1 MELLLEAVTF
11 AIGITPDD
19 SDMLPFKP
27 KNHSKVGGGTSE
39 GRGTGSTRIAV
50 HVSE

>member
-1 MELLLEAVTF
+1 MESLLEAVTVT
-11 AIGITPDD
+11 IGITPDG
-19 SDMLPFKP
+19 SDTLLFKP
-27 KNHSKVGGGTSE
+27 KNHSKVGGGTFE